1 MNSTREQ
8 ILIRFELGLI
18 DLRFKRISGLF
29 CYLELNRTMCF
40 LLHDN
45 GPR

>member
-8 ILIRFELGLI
+8 ILIRFELSLV
-18 DLRFKRISGLF
+18 DPSLKRISGLF
-29 CYLELNRTMCF
+29 RYLELNRTMRF

-45 GPR
+45 GP